1 MKELYF
7 PGTFMIG
14 SDILKK
20 FPEYTSC
27 YGKNYVF
34 IGDTISLS
42 VSQAAL
48 TESFVGTDY
57 KYDFIESAKVC
68 CELEV
73 NRISDI

>member
-57 KYDFIESAKVC
+57 KYDFIESGKVC
-68 CELEV
+68 CE
-73 NRISDI
+73 SDR